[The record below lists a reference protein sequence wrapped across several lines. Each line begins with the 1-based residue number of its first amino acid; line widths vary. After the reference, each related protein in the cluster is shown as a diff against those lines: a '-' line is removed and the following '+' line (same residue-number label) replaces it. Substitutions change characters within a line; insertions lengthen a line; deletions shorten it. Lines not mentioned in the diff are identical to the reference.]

1 LLNEFQQ
8 LINVDTASVWLIMAG
23 IIAFSYLLEDAAIVV
38 AASLSAQ
45 DILPPTYAL
54 IAIMFGI
61 ITGDA
66 GLYLIGVYAKKVRF
80 LRYRIYHNKYF
91 TPLRTRFQ
99 KQVLLNLCI
108 IRFIPGL
115 RTAGFTLTGFL
126 SVPFAVFLSAAML
139 STTLWVA
146 VVFSLIYRLGSSA
159 WVQAAQYQWML
170 ILVAAAL
177 LYAVNRI
184 VRYSISRRL
193 S

>member
-1 LLNEFQQ
+1 MINEFQQ
-8 LINVDTASVWLIMAG
+8 LISIEGAPIWLIMAG
-23 IIAFSYLLEDAAIVV
+23 IISLSYLLEDVAIVT

-45 DILPPTYAL
+45 ELLSPSYAL

-61 ITGDA
+61 ISGDA
-66 GLYLIGVYAKKVRF
+66 GLYLLGVYAKKVRF

-91 TPLRTRFQ
+91 SPLRRRFQ
-99 KQVLLNLCI
+99 KGVFLKLCVV
-108 IRFIPGL
+108 RFIPGL
-115 RTAGFTLTGFL
+115 RTAGFTLSGFF
-126 SVPFAVFLSAAML
+126 SVPFGLFLTSALL

-146 VVFSLIYRLGSSA
+146 LVFSLIYRLGSSA

-170 ILVAAAL
+170 ILLAAAI
-177 LYAVNRI
+177 LYVVNRI

>member
-1 LLNEFQQ
+1 MINEFQQ
-8 LINVDTASVWLIMAG
+8 LISIEGSPIWLIMVG
-23 IIAFSYLLEDAAIVV
+23 IIFLSYLLEDVAIVT

-45 DILPPTYAL
+45 EALAPSYAL

-61 ITGDA
+61 ISGDA
-66 GLYLIGVYAKKVRF
+66 GLYLLGVYAKKIRF

-91 TPLRTRFQ
+91 SPLRSRFQ
-99 KQVLLNLCI
+99 KGVFLNLCV

-115 RTAGFTLTGFL
+115 RTAGYTLSGFF
-126 SVPFAVFLSAAML
+126 SVSFRLFLTSAML

-146 VVFSLIYRLGSSA
+146 LVFSLIYQLGSSA

-170 ILVAAAL
+170 ILVAAAC

>member
-1 LLNEFQQ
+1 MINEFQQ
-8 LINVDTASVWLIMAG
+8 LISVEGSPIWLIMVG
-23 IIAFSYLLEDAAIVV
+23 IILLSYLLEDVAIVT

-45 DILPPTYAL
+45 EALAPSHAL

-61 ITGDA
+61 ISGDA
-66 GLYLIGVYAKKVRF
+66 GLYLLGVYAKKIRF

-91 TPLRTRFQ
+91 SPLRNRFQ
-99 KQVLLNLCI
+99 KGVFLNLCV

-115 RTAGFTLTGFL
+115 RTAGYTLSGFF
-126 SVPFAVFLSAAML
+126 SVSFRLFLTSAIL

-146 VVFSLIYRLGSSA
+146 LVFSLIYQLGSSA

-170 ILVAAAL
+170 ILVAAAC
-177 LYAVNRI
+177 LYAVNRF